1 MNKVLE
7 EFEDKKTL
15 ILGFAREGQST
26 LLFLRKYFPRKTFFI
41 ADQNEYEVNDK
52 FTKTNFGEKYLANL
66 SDFDVVIKSPGIP
79 NKLSEI
85 VIAKKHDVEFTSQT
99 KIFFE
104 LCQGTIVGVTGTKGK
119 STTTA
124 LIHHIL
130 QSNKHDSILLGNIGK
145 PCLDYLDQDF
155 GRDKIFCF
163 ELSSH
168 QLSDLDISP
177 HIAVLLNIFPE
188 HLDYYIDFQDYI
200 NAKLNIT
207 KYQNSDDYLI
217 VNDDVPEFDNIQ
229 SLTKAKCIT
238 FSSKTAKEYRSST
251 NLVGE
256 HNLLNIAASVEV
268 AKLFGISDQDIAKS
282 LKSFEPLETRLES
295 IGEFKNITF
304 VEDALATIP
313 EATIAAINSFSG
325 QIGSLILG
333 GSDRG
338 QDFSKLAR
346 KIISERIHTLVFFPT
361 TGERIWQ
368 EIEKLKPDYPIKHFF
383 ADSMDEAVRLCF
395 ENTYSGKVCLL
406 STASPSFSIFKDYR
420 DKSNQFRKS
429 IDKYSNL

>member
-7 EFEDKKTL
+7 AFVDKKIL

-41 ADQNEYEVNDK
+41 ADQNEYEVKDK
-52 FTKTNFGEKYLANL
+52 FTKTNFGENYLTNL

-104 LCQGTIVGVTGTKGK
+104 LCLGVIIGVTGTKGK

-130 QSNKHDSILLGNIGK
+130 QSNKQDSILLGNIGK
-145 PCLDYLDQDF
+145 PCLDYVDQDF

-177 HIAVLLNIFPE
+177 HIAVLLNVFPE
-188 HLDYYIDFQDYI
+188 HLDYYADFSDYLG
-200 NAKLNIT
+200 AKINIT
-207 KYQNSDDYLI
+207 RYQTADDYLI
-217 VNDDVPEFDNIQ
+217 FNEETPEFGNIKT
-229 SLTKAKCIT
+229 LTKAKCMS
-238 FSSKTAKEYRSST
+238 FSSKSAKHFKGKTS
-251 NLVGE
+251 LVGE
-256 HNLLNIAASVEV
+256 HNLLNTAAAVEV
-268 AKLFGISDQDIAKS
+268 CKLFNISEKELLKS
-282 LKSFEPLETRLES
+282 LKTFRPLETRLET
-295 IGEFKNITF
+295 IGEFKKITF

-313 EATIAAINSFSG
+313 EATIAAINSFPN
-325 QIGSLILG
+325 QIGSMILG

-338 QDFSKLAR
+338 QDFSKLAQ
-346 KIISERIHTLVFFPT
+346 KIISERIQTLVFFPT

-368 EIEKLKPDYPIKHFF
+368 EIEKLKPDYSIKHFF
-383 ADSMDEAVRLCF
+383 VDSMDEAVRLCF
-395 ENTYSGKVCLL
+395 ENTDSGKVCLL
-406 STASPSFSIFKDYR
+406 STASPSFSIFKDYK